1 MQDTRRQSRVPLIE
15 KIAYG
20 AGMLG
25 NQMFP
30 AALGIFMVVLVQGL
44 GFPPLLWGLL
54 FFLPRLLD
62 AILDPIMGFI
72 TDNTKSSWGRRKP
85 YIFIGAIITGVTY
98 IIMWQLYETNSLSF
112 NFTYFLIGSLAFYVG
127 LTLFATPYIALGY
140 EMSNDFHERTRLMA
154 VAQWIGQW
162 AWVIVPWFW
171 PLLYNPNLFESPAE
185 GVRVLAIWVG
195 LGCMVL
201 TAVPA
206 LLVKSPSTKDSTDL
220 EDLSLQNFGR
230 NQKTFFAGFGAA
242 LSLKPFRKLC
252 AATLLVF
259 SSFQTVAAFS
269 FFIVVHHLFGGDAG
283 AAGNWPAWFGTV
295 SALATCFLVIP
306 VIIFMS
312 MRLGKKNTFI
322 LTQAISLIGY
332 AMFWWFFQP
341 GNPVMMLVPIPFF
354 SFGIG
359 GLFTL
364 MTSMTADV
372 CDLDEM
378 NTGARREGT
387 LAALYWLMV
396 KFGVAIAGGLSGLI
410 MAWTGF
416 APEAAVQA
424 EGAMDGMRIAYS
436 LIPITGA
443 LLAIW
448 FMRDY
453 DVTEER
459 ANEIKAELER
469 RRAAAQ

>member
-1 MQDTRRQSRVPLIE
+1 
-15 KIAYG
+15 
-20 AGMLG
+20 
-25 NQMFP
+25 
-30 AALGIFMVVLVQGL
+30 
-44 GFPPLLWGLL
+44 
-54 FFLPRLLD
+54 
-62 AILDPIMGFI
+62 
-72 TDNTKSSWGRRKP
+72 
-85 YIFIGAIITGVTY
+85 
-98 IIMWQLYETNSLSF
+98 
-112 NFTYFLIGSLAFYVG
+112 
-127 LTLFATPYIALGY
+127 
-140 EMSNDFHERTRLMA
+140 
-154 VAQWIGQW
+154 
-162 AWVIVPWFW
+162 
-171 PLLYNPNLFESPAE
+171 
-185 GVRVLAIWVG
+185 
-195 LGCMVL
+195 
-201 TAVPA
+201 
-206 LLVKSPSTKDSTDL
+206 
-220 EDLSLQNFGR
+220 
-230 NQKTFFAGFGAA
+230 
-242 LSLKPFRKLC
+242 
-252 AATLLVF
+252 
-259 SSFQTVAAFS
+259 
-269 FFIVVHHLFGGDAG
+269 
-283 AAGNWPAWFGTV
+283 
-295 SALATCFLVIP
+295 
-306 VIIFMS
+306 

-387 LAALYWLMV
+387 FGALYWLMV